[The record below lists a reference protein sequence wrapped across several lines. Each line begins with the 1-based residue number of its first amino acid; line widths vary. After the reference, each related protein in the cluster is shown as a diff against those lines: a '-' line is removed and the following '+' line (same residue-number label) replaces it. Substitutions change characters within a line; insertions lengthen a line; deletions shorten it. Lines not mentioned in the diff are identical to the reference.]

1 MREQKLYICDVCSCR
16 YYDKREAIK
25 CEACHQKKIRIIKKV
40 LHGEGDD
47 AMQAAHKKQSWPCCS
62 VQEGSTLLGRRE
74 HA

>member
-1 MREQKLYICDVCSCR
+1 MRSLPSEE
-16 YYDKREAIK
+16 DKNY
-25 CEACHQKKIRIIKKV
+25 KKV